1 MALFYPRTYFLF
13 ITFFYPQTKFL
24 SPGGGEYENVRFFE
38 NAQIEANIS
47 MIKKIHQRVYLIWKL
62 PSLIESDRDSPYL
75 LISTYFFISNS
86 IFDLSLELVTD
97 LGRTRL
103 KVAYKLLSFIG

>member
-24 SPGGGEYENVRFFE
+24 SPGGGVYEKVRFFE

-103 KVAYKLLSFIG
+103 KVA